1 MNARLLTVIMPVF
14 NERATL
20 RTAVDRMLKTDLP
33 VSTELV
39 VVDAA
44 LRPELVPELWEER
57 LLNDGSRHRIYK
69 RYFAAEQLADEI
81 GGETL
86 MAGGWFV
93 AARASLPDRS

>member
-1 MNARLLTVIMPVF
+1 MNRSKAHAPGVRLSASGCCL
-14 NERATL
+14 
-20 RTAVDRMLKTDLP
+20 
-33 VSTELV
+33 
-39 VVDAA
+39 DAA

-86 MAGGWFV
+86 MAGEWFV
-93 AARASLPDRS
+93 AARAWLPDRS